1 MRKITF
7 DIETRNIFSD
17 VGKNDPTLLDI
28 SIVGVHDSKTDAY
41 TSYEEGELSA
51 LWPLIESAD
60 MLIGYNSDHF
70 DIPLLNKY
78 YPGDLTKIRSLDLM
92 KEIYDVL
99 GRRLKL
105 DNIVQTTLGLAK
117 SADGLQAYRW
127 WKEGNI
133 EAIREYCLKDVE
145 VTKKVYD
152 YAREHNMLKY
162 MDGAEEKTIALDT
175 SKWEKGDT
183 HAMTHTLG
191 F

>member
-1 MRKITF
+1 MRKVTF
-7 DIETRNIFSD
+7 DIETRNLFSD

-28 SIVGVHDSKTDAY
+28 SILCAHDSETDTYSSY
-41 TSYEEGELSA
+41 TVEELPK
-51 LWPLIESAD
+51 LWPIIERAD

-78 YPGDLTKIRSLDLM
+78 YPGDLTKMRSLDIM
-92 KEIYDVL
+92 KEVYDVI

-105 DNIVQTTLGLAK
+105 DNIAQTTLGVAK

-133 EAIREYCLKDVE
+133 DAIREYCLKDVE
-145 VTKKVYD
+145 VTKQVYD
-152 YAREHNMLKY
+152 YAREHNVLKY
-162 MDGAEEKTIALDT
+162 KDGADIKTVQLDP
-175 SKWEKGDT
+175 SEWENGSS

>member
-7 DIETRNIFSD
+7 DIETRNLFSD

-28 SIVGVHDSKTDAY
+28 SVVCAHDSETDKY
-41 TSYEEGELSA
+41 TSYTEENLHK
-51 LWPLIESAD
+51 LWPLIEHAD

-78 YPGDLTKIRSLDLM
+78 YPGDLTKMRSLDIM

-99 GRRLKL
+99 GRRFKL
-105 DNIVQTTLGLAK
+105 DNIAQTTLGVAK

-127 WKEGNI
+127 WKEGKI
-133 EAIREYCLKDVE
+133 KEIIEYCLKDVE
-145 VTKKVYD
+145 VTKQVYD
-152 YAREHNMLKY
+152 YARQHNALKY
-162 MDGAEEKTIALDT
+162 KDGVDEKTVRLDT
-175 SKWEKGDT
+175 TNWENGNG
-183 HAMTHTLG
+183 HSMTHTLG